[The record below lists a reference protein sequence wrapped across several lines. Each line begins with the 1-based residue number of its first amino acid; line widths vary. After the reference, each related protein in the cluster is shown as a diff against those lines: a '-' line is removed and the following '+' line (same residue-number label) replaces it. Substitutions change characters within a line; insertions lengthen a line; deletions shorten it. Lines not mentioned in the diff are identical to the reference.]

1 MHWRLSPIAQNIAC
15 NSVFLLDEH
24 REKSI
29 RRWDKTEPVSQN
41 LGSTSIHVELNHDV
55 PKRWW
60 KIVQQFLFYI
70 VEESSHIFFK
80 LLPKCLNI
88 MYFWNYVFALMLDET
103 LNFQG
108 KRKLDRQYMKFILF
122 PTVHIFMSKA
132 VKESKRKIDS
142 KRYTIFFFY
151 SYIFLFMLVEVQ
163 SCQMF
168 NVSSRHLPNNVSP
181 IVFST
186 LPFWFFNWMFNL
198 IMY

>member
-1 MHWRLSPIAQNIAC
+1 MSTEKRVSDDGIKQNR
-15 NSVFLLDEH
+15 FL
-24 REKSI
+24 
-29 RRWDKTEPVSQN
+29 KTWEALQFTLN
-41 LGSTSIHVELNHDV
+41 LTMMYLKDDG
-55 PKRWW
+55 

-132 VKESKRKIDS
+132 VKESKRKLDS
-142 KRYTIFFFY
+142 KRYTIFFLQLHFFIY
-151 SYIFLFMLVEVQ
+151 
-163 SCQMF
+163 
-168 NVSSRHLPNNVSP
+168 VS
-181 IVFST
+181 
-186 LPFWFFNWMFNL
+186 
-198 IMY
+198 